1 MATLGRTA
9 RWVAGPLVATLLLG
23 ACAAPAA
30 PKPGSAPPPVAGG
43 ARTQV
48 ADGGQ
53 VTVRVSWAGPSAG
66 PVFDVAL
73 DTHAVDLDG
82 YDLTGLATLRLDD
95 GRQVAPTSWEAPK
108 GGHHR
113 IGKLAFPAATPDGK
127 AVLAGPG
134 SVELV
139 IRDVAGVPRR
149 AFKWTL

>member
-1 MATLGRTA
+1 MVAFGRAAHWMATA
-9 RWVAGPLVATLLLG
+9 LVGALVLG
-23 ACAAPAA
+23 ACAAPVA
-30 PKPGSAPPPVAGG
+30 PTPASDPTPVAGG
-43 ARTQV
+43 GRTQV
-48 ADGGQ
+48 VDGGQ

-66 PVFDVAL
+66 PVFDVTV

-82 YDLTGLATLRLDD
+82 YDLTGLATLRLGD
-95 GRQVAPTSWEAPK
+95 GRQVAPTSWEAPR

-113 IGKLAFPAATPDGK
+113 IGKLAFPAATADGK

-139 IRDVAGVPRR
+139 IRDIAGVPER